1 MSAHIWPLSLD
12 SYDYLVGQPESAWAW
27 EFLRRNAR
35 YRADAHHVAPGTI
48 VQSRARN
55 GFCITRLSQ
64 RQREAEAW
72 GLYSFR
78 RSNAN
83 ITSGASDLV
92 TRGRRYRPDGPS

>member
-12 SYDYLVGQPESAWAW
+12 SYDYLVGQPKSAWAW

-35 YRADAHHVAPGTI
+35 YRADAHRCALGAI

-55 GFCITRLSQ
+55 GFYITRLSR

-83 ITSGASDLV
+83 ITSGTSHLV
-92 TRGRRYRPDGPS
+92 AGGRRCRPDGPS